1 MADRIWAL
9 AQVVG
14 CRPGS
19 VRLRFSKP
27 ESCRRCQRGEGCGAG
42 VFGGLFATGPFEVDL
57 PQGGEWH
64 SGDWVRVGIDRRA
77 MVAGAISAYG
87 LPLAAFLA
95 TIWLLAP
102 ATGASGSAE
111 GFVLMAAV
119 VAGYLAH
126 LVGRRGLIGSRN
138 PELEPLSAGS
148 ACDGGQ

>member
-14 CRPGS
+14 HRPGS

-27 ESCRRCQRGEGCGAG
+27 EGCRRCQRGEGCGAG
-42 VFGGLFATGPFEVDL
+42 IFGGLFATGPFEVEL
-57 PQGGEWH
+57 SQGGEWH
-64 SGDWVRVGIDRRA
+64 SGDWVRVGIDRGA

-102 ATGASGSAE
+102 ATGAAE
-111 GFVLMAAV
+111 GFVLVAAV
-119 VAGYLAH
+119 VAGFLAH

-138 PELEPLSAGS
+138 PELEPLSAAT
-148 ACDGGQ
+148 ACDGDE